1 MRLRS
6 IQEDLD
12 RHLRSLQNEQA
23 QYIREAG
30 KLRGEVEEKTRL
42 LHEMNSM
49 LSTERTRSM
58 LELSALRERL
68 RKGKKGVSNDSGTM
82 FSTAGTTAMPT
93 EPVVPNASNESNKTP
108 PVNAS
113 NDFTT
118 PDVPS
123 NLHTLNP
130 SISKSSGTPGNTSS
144 PKETPKST
152 PRHSGSFPSI
162 NATPIQR
169 VSSPLSDTKS
179 HDSNRKDSSL
189 DTSSSVFTDAM
200 NRVNETMNLLQQHDN

>member
-1 MRLRS
+1 MRLRN

-23 QYIREAG
+23 QYIRETG

-68 RKGKKGVSNDSGTM
+68 RKGKKGVSNASEAM
-82 FSTAGTTAMPT
+82 FSTAGTPMPT
-93 EPVVPNASNESNKTP
+93 EPMVPNTSNESKNVP
-108 PVNAS
+108 PVNVS
-113 NDFTT
+113 KDLTT
-118 PDVPS
+118 PDVPD
-123 NLHTLNP
+123 NLHTLNT
-130 SISKSSGTPGNTSS
+130 SRSKSHGTPDNTPS

-152 PRHSGSFPSI
+152 PHHSGSFPSI

-179 HDSNRKDSSL
+179 HGSNRKDSSL
-189 DTSSSVFTDAM
+189 DKSISVFIDAM
-200 NRVNETMNLLQQHDN
+200 NRVNETMNILQQHDN